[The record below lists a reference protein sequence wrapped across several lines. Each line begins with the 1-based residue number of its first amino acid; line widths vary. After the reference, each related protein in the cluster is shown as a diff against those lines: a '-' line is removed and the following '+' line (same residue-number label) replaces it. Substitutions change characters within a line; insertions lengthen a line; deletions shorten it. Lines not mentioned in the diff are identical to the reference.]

1 MCLDVCVC
9 VCECMRT
16 CACECVHDRACV
28 RVCALCVC
36 VRTCAWVSVFG
47 CVHLHTV
54 NLHECDSFF
63 SFSFYRACMSPSHY
77 RVSVLADHA
86 DVSG

>member
-28 RVCALCVC
+28 RPLCVC
-36 VRTCAWVSVFG
+36 AYVRVGVFG

>member
-9 VCECMRT
+9 ASACARVRVSVCMT
-16 CACECVHDRACV
+16 V